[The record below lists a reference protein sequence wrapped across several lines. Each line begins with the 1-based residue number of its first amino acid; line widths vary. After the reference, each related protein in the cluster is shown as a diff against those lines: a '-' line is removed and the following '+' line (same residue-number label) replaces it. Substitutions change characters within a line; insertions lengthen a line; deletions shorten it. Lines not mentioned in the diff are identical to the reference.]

1 MAVRETNNGDY
12 YLINLV
18 TGKRTTE
25 IMSFEEMD
33 KLVDALRN
41 GNTDSQTMNVVFDW

>member
-18 TGKRTTE
+18 TGKRITE
-25 IMSFEEMD
+25 DMNYEEMD
-33 KLVDALRN
+33 RTVDALRN
-41 GNTDSQTMNVVFDW
+41 GNTDSGTMSVVFDW